1 MSPSFPIEPTPTQ
14 EALNKRF
21 TALNSRLT
29 RLNLVVLE
37 HISVRMSCLD
47 VDQTTEVWVDFLI
60 PDQFLLHFSAVGEDG
75 RVFNN
80 GVKLRDIAVLYMN
93 NKRRLAIKELAEVA
107 IESTTLDSDIK
118 ALYASN
124 PDSHLRMLDNW
135 IEEIKERL
143 EGVSEGVGSL
153 DKMK

>member
-1 MSPSFPIEPTPTQ
+1 MSPSFPTNPTATQ
-14 EALNKRF
+14 EKLNKRF

-29 RLNLVVLE
+29 QLNLTVLE
-37 HISVRMSCLD
+37 HISVRVSCLE

-60 PDQFLLHFSAVGEDG
+60 PDRFLLHFSAVGEDG
-75 RVFNN
+75 RVFHS

-93 NKRRLAIKELAEVA
+93 SKRRLAIKELAQVVG
-107 IESTTLDSDIK
+107 ESTTLDAEIK
-118 ALYASN
+118 ALYASS

-143 EGVSEGVGSL
+143 EGVSEGVERL
-153 DKMK
+153 EKMK